1 MADQIPMP
9 KIYVI
14 DSPALNAFA
23 TGRDPH
29 HAVVCATTGLLRKLN
44 RSELEAVIAHELSHV
59 KNFDTRLLM
68 MVSLLIGSLSILTNI
83 AIQNSFF
90 GGRRGRDSR
99 GEGNLG
105 AVMMILGLLLA
116 VFAPFIAKLIQL
128 AVSRR
133 REYLADAS
141 GVKLTRQPQSLID
154 ALQKISGD
162 PNILSEASPATASLY
177 INNPFKG
184 KSLSSLFS
192 THPPI
197 EDRIRVLKNM
207 L

>member
-1 MADQIPMP
+1 
-9 KIYVI
+9 
-14 DSPALNAFA
+14 
-23 TGRDPH
+23 
-29 HAVVCATTGLLRKLN
+29 
-44 RSELEAVIAHELSHV
+44 
-59 KNFDTRLLM
+59 
-68 MVSLLIGSLSILTNI
+68 
-83 AIQNSFF
+83 
-90 GGRRGRDSR
+90 
-99 GEGNLG
+99 
-105 AVMMILGLLLA
+105 MMILGLLLA